1 MTPQTESQFFSDT
14 LYPTLTFKSVLFP
27 PCHHHSVCAA
37 VQRGVQ
43 SLSVNYRNSPAE
55 LTSRFKYGYQVAFS
69 VSMGGSW
76 PTVENSKMY

>member
-43 SLSVNYRNSPAE
+43 S
-55 LTSRFKYGYQVAFS
+55 
-69 VSMGGSW
+69 
-76 PTVENSKMY
+76 